1 MKICVIEIRN
11 SLSNSVNSYY
21 IKTYLHNI
29 NINLI
34 SNVLTQESQNK
45 LWKRLDGIG
54 FNIKSEEI
62 FSSLTA
68 AHDLVKSR
76 NLRPFLLLSD
86 SAMEV
91 SIYTR
96 DVVRG
101 DAGA

>member
-1 MKICVIEIRN
+1 MC
-11 SLSNSVNSYY
+11 
-21 IKTYLHNI
+21 
-29 NINLI
+29 
-34 SNVLTQESQNK
+34 LTQESQNK

-91 SIYTR
+91 SIYSKVKSSSSYLLV
-96 DVVRG
+96 DMYFI
-101 DAGA
+101 

>member
-1 MKICVIEIRN
+1 MCFP
-11 SLSNSVNSYY
+11 
-21 IKTYLHNI
+21 
-29 NINLI
+29 
-34 SNVLTQESQNK
+34 QESQNK

-91 SIYTR
+91 SIFISTLKSR
-96 DVVRG
+96 VTVIFICPM
-101 DAGA
+101 AELLT